1 MGKNTAKK
9 ISITLTPELASY
21 VKDMANLLKAPIS
34 KVIAFALISQKN
46 KGALIKRKEK
56 LLKAYKQIAG
66 NYNASDLASFEKLQW
81 ELSNKLD

>member
-1 MGKNTAKK
+1 MSKNTAKK

-46 KGALIKRKEK
+46 KGTLIKRKEK
-56 LLKAYKQIAG
+56 LIKAYKQIAE
-66 NYNASDLASFEKLQW
+66 NHNASDLASFEKLQW
-81 ELSNKLD
+81 ELSNNLD